1 MAGDEGWRDG
11 YSRDVRF
18 GRWCRKFLGHCSVRR
33 DALSAV
39 VAPKVVNSAFDM
51 VNQIS
56 APALGRCGSLD
67 ILPKHVV
74 AHDMVHQH

>member
-1 MAGDEGWRDG
+1 
-11 YSRDVRF
+11 
-18 GRWCRKFLGHCSVRR
+18 
-33 DALSAV
+33 LSAV